1 MLSKLKVLIC
11 KKVILSDK
19 FLDVEYKQILVLV
32 RDSLYFLRYMS

>member
-1 MLSKLKVLIC
+1 MVSKLKVLIC

-19 FLDVEYKQILVLV
+19 FLDVVYKQVLFFV

>member
-19 FLDVEYKQILVLV
+19 FLDVEYKQVLVFV